1 MPSYRSLRTLV
12 VILCF
17 ATCTIPGRAE
27 RMPAPLVDGTWRAV
41 MMLRVS
47 TGKELANASAHV
59 PKLAAMGMNVL
70 VFHVPD
76 RRPTEDG
83 SEEADYTREEAR
95 AFAQLCREHDVL
107 LVPHWNAKRI
117 VASPKA
123 EWREQARLGLERI
136 DEVVDLFAAR
146 AVHVGLD
153 EVFVTGAEF
162 DPDVQGDDPAKPFI
176 ETILALHE
184 HIVGKRGLTMLMW
197 GDRLIDARD
206 FDYKGPCQADAIGL
220 ARVID
225 RVPRD
230 IIICPWHY
238 FRRTEYPSLPMFIEQ
253 GFRVLPSSHA
263 KIVGRDP
270 SGKRLYHAFKSV
282 DAPMA
287 LLHYADRLKN
297 PAIIGHLFTTWSVRP
312 GELCEYE
319 PLVYGLPYLLER
331 EEP

>member
-1 MPSYRSLRTLV
+1 
-12 VILCF
+12 
-17 ATCTIPGRAE
+17 
-27 RMPAPLVDGTWRAV
+27 

-47 TGKELANASAHV
+47 TGEALAKASARV
-59 PKLAAMGMNVL
+59 RKLAAMGMNVL
-70 VFHVPD
+70 VLHVPH
-76 RRPTEDG
+76 RHPTEDG
-83 SEEADYTREEAR
+83 SGEAGYTLEEAR
-95 AFAQLCREHDVL
+95 AFARLCREHNVL
-107 LVPHWNAKRI
+107 LIPHWNAKRL

-123 EWREQARLGLERI
+123 EWRARTRRGLEHI

-162 DPDVQGDDPAKPFI
+162 DPDVQGDDAARPFI

-197 GDRLIDARD
+197 GDRLIDARA
-206 FDYKGPCQADAIGL
+206 FDYKGPYQADMIGL

-238 FRRTEYPSLPMFIEQ
+238 FRRAEYPSLPMFIEQ

-263 KIVGRDP
+263 KIVERAP
-270 SGKRLYHAFKSV
+270 SGRRVYDQFKSV

-287 LLHYADRLKN
+287 LLQYADGLKN
-297 PAIIGHLFTTWSVRP
+297 PAVIGHLFTTWTVRP
-312 GELCEYE
+312 EELCEYE
-319 PLVYGLPYLLER
+319 PIVYGLPYLLER
-331 EEP
+331 ENPRAAGPHGPPARPRPAPAGPK